1 MPFRGYFHTPIHARV
16 TGFNKQGGEFWIGFI
31 NDDDTSEGMVRVE
44 LTVPSDESPSQ
55 NTYASIHI
63 HYDGV
68 KVLRQLESIGFLAI
82 FEEIKASNFYDL
94 VQCCA
99 RCDIP
104 IVYHGG
110 TYTKE
115 VTSRKMYELLYLN
128 D

>member
-1 MPFRGYFHTPIHARV
+1 MSFRGYFFTPIHARV
-16 TGFNKQGGEFWIGFI
+16 TGFSKQGGDFWIGFI
-31 NDDDTSEGMVRVE
+31 NDDDTNEGIVRVE
-44 LTVPSDESPSQ
+44 LTVPSDESPKQ
-55 NTYASIHI
+55 KTYASIHI
-63 HYDGV
+63 HYDSL
-68 KVLRQLESIGFLAI
+68 KVLRHLESIGFLAI

-104 IVYHGG
+104 IVYHGD

-115 VTSRKMYELLYLN
+115 VVSRKMYELLYLN